1 MSLGDSNGLERKRDL
16 DGLRGIAVLLTILLH
31 YVSRS
36 GFFSYLGPPHIAHLL
51 NSAWAGVDVFF
62 VLSGFLIGGIIID
75 NGKADNFFR
84 VFYLRRALRI
94 LPVAVLTIAFSYLI
108 LPLLNPSLLWH
119 AQVPPYAYLLFIN
132 NFWTAL
138 GYRFYLPLGAL
149 WSLAIE
155 EQFYL
160 FAPALLLW
168 VRPNARNLLLVA
180 VLLVSPLLR
189 ICNLGFSSW
198 DFTPVRLD
206 GFAAGILTA
215 ALLREAACRDFALK
229 HRRAI
234 TAVVVGLVAA
244 ALLFAS
250 SLGFS
255 EKQQVAFGVSLNSI
269 AAAGVILLLQINP
282 ESRLSN
288 ALSHSGLVL
297 IGRYSYFLYLMHVP
311 IMVYT
316 LAAYSGGPNLLR
328 ILLASSIT
336 LLGAWASWRFLEA
349 PLIARGKNYTYTSTR
364 DPRVRCDV
372 VAVADCQE
380 MTAPGMSPRD

>member
-1 MSLGDSNGLERKRDL
+1 
-16 DGLRGIAVLLTILLH
+16 
-31 YVSRS
+31 
-36 GFFSYLGPPHIAHLL
+36 
-51 NSAWAGVDVFF
+51 
-62 VLSGFLIGGIIID
+62 
-75 NGKADNFFR
+75 
-84 VFYLRRALRI
+84 
-94 LPVAVLTIAFSYLI
+94 
-108 LPLLNPSLLWH
+108 
-119 AQVPPYAYLLFIN
+119 
-132 NFWTAL
+132 
-138 GYRFYLPLGAL
+138 
-149 WSLAIE
+149 
-155 EQFYL
+155 
-160 FAPALLLW
+160 
-168 VRPNARNLLLVA
+168 LLVA

-328 ILLASSIT
+328 IVLASSIT

-380 MTAPGMSPRD
+380 MTAPGMSPCD